1 MPKRDLVITTIPGRT
16 GLYLAVQEGST
27 ITTLA
32 RFTKGQESANEFV
45 DWCVKAGIKY
55 EDARKEGG

>member
-1 MPKRDLVITTIPGRT
+1 MPKRDLVITTIPGRI
-16 GLYLAVQEGST
+16 GLYLSIQEGSK

-55 EDARKEGG
+55 EDMRKEGG